1 MYKFL
6 FCAGLFL
13 LSAFT
18 LPAQHNDELLNE
30 ENYSAMHNGLDEKSD
45 RFVVEK
51 NKISKNLL
59 KSLPALPGKSV
70 AISAINTGRKK
81 GSLIA
86 EDSGRELFSTGF
98 KRNNLHG
105 TWVSRYTDA
114 TLIDSGNFHHGIP
127 DGEWRSWYPDGKLRS
142 IRTYNAVKWYAVESE
157 ISRRNTRIYY
167 HQLSKLMGWNNQ
179 KFESLTKGSAS
190 FASLPDANKRY
201 QPPFRY
207 CLHHGLF
214 MNFYSNGAA
223 KDSGYYKD
231 GLRDGSWNE
240 YYPNG
245 QVSAAGAYLN
255 GLKNSGWK
263 YYNREGRLT
272 MLSEYK
278 HGKLMHRKTYNGLYG
293 INQ

>member
-1 MYKFL
+1 MYKL
-6 FCAGLFL
+6 FFAGLFSFSAL
-13 LSAFT
+13 TLSAQQIDG
-18 LPAQHNDELLNE
+18 LINDENLG
-30 ENYSAMHNGLDEKSD
+30 AVHKGLDEKNGP
-45 RFVVEK
+45 FVIEK

-59 KSLPALPGKSV
+59 KVLPVLTGKSV
-70 AISAINTGRKK
+70 TISTTNTGRKK
-81 GSLIA
+81 GSIIA
-86 EDSGRELFSTGF
+86 EDSGKELFNAGF

-105 TWVSRYTDA
+105 AWISRYTDA

-142 IRTYNAVKWYAVESE
+142 IRTYSAAKWVAVQSE

-179 KFESLTKGSAS
+179 KFESLTGASAS
-190 FASLPDANKRY
+190 FASLANTGKHY
-201 QPPFRY
+201 QPPFKY

-214 MNFYSNGAA
+214 MNFYSNGVA

-231 GLRDGSWNE
+231 GLRDGLWNE

-245 QVSAAGAYLN
+245 LVSAAGAYIS
-255 GLKNSGWK
+255 GYKNSGWK
-263 YYNREGRLT
+263 YYNKDGRLT
-272 MLSEYK
+272 MLAEYK
-278 HGKLMHRKTYNGLYG
+278 HGKLVHRKTYNGQYG